1 MTNPISIANADTGVL
16 NVSAAGPDNRRT
28 LGRKDLVVGSVIALL
43 MAAIFSALGGRPL
56 IVTFVPVLAVVWLIF
71 LRMYVKKMPLPQA
84 ADFLPIYFSLLAWQF
99 MHFAEE
105 YLTGFY
111 SRFPSLYGAE
121 PFSPELFV
129 SFNMVSY
136 ALFVVACLLVFSK
149 NLKFLLIP
157 VLFFVAYGAIG
168 NAISHTWW
176 VILQKSYFPGFYTA
190 LAYWI
195 IGPLALAKLIGSR
208 NHAFAWTAVIAV
220 ALVPIMTVFIQR
232 N

>member
-1 MTNPISIANADTGVL
+1 
-16 NVSAAGPDNRRT
+16 
-28 LGRKDLVVGSVIALL
+28 VVALL
-43 MAAIFSALGGRPL
+43 MAVTFSALGGWPL

-71 LRMYVKKMPLPQA
+71 LCMYLKKMPLPRA
-84 ADFLPIYFSLLAWQF
+84 ADVFPIYFSLLAWQF

-105 YLTGFY
+105 FLTGFY
-111 SRFPSLYGAE
+111 EHFPSLYGAK
-121 PFSPELFV
+121 PFSLELFV

-136 ALFVVACLLVFSK
+136 ALFVVACLLVFTK
-149 NLKFLLIP
+149 NVKFLLIP

-176 VILQKSYFPGFYTA
+176 VVLQESYFPGFYTA

-195 IGPLALAKLIGSR
+195 IGPMALAQLIGSR
-208 NHAFAWTAVIAV
+208 RHAFVWTAVIAV
-220 ALVPIMTVFIQR
+220 VLVPIMTVAIQG